1 MPRSPL
7 RPALVALLLSSI
19 SLLSAAGCAGP
30 QSKDKGVTRTKN
42 ENGETMI
49 CHQEYPTGSHI
60 GRTVCRT
67 EEDSERERDNAR
79 KLVTTPPPAPRKT
92 EPANGR

>member
-1 MPRSPL
+1 MPRSFMMF
-7 RPALVALLLSSI
+7 AGLSLGLGI
-19 SLLSAAGCAGP
+19 SVAGCAGP
-30 QSKDKGVTRTKN
+30 QGKDKPTRTKN

-67 EEDSERERDNAR
+67 EEESDEERAR
-79 KLVTTPPPAPRKT
+79 ARALVSTPPAVQQIRPVG
-92 EPANGR
+92 GRGD